1 MHVKSNGS
9 SRESNEEKVSL
20 DTNTIII
27 HQIPRSPFTNLLDL
41 GVWCSLQSRVE
52 KQHYQKQTDVHALAK
67 SVMDTWNNDKNLN
80 HVISHVWKRLRNV
93 LALIVEGGGGN
104 DLVVETKRGKKF
116 RNFTRIFGR
125 QLNYVATALA
135 AAPPTT
141 ITAAAPTDTFTLQSN
156 NLEDTDDEDDDD
168 IDIPLP
174 LVNKVENIATA
185 GNIQIL

>member
-67 SVMDTWNNDKNLN
+67 SVMDTWNNDKNLT
-80 HVISHVWKRLRNV
+80 HVISQVWKRLRNV

-125 QLNYVATALA
+125 QLNYVAT
-135 AAPPTT
+135 
-141 ITAAAPTDTFTLQSN
+141 
-156 NLEDTDDEDDDD
+156 
-168 IDIPLP
+168 
-174 LVNKVENIATA
+174 
-185 GNIQIL
+185 